1 MTNKLYRTFGLLIF
15 CAAFAAFTPEKAQ
28 AAGPKEQ
35 TASAMLIRV
44 DDMNTS
50 LYSKPADDASVIG
63 QAELGSTYEVLEL
76 IDGEWIKIRTEEQEG
91 YLNTVKSATTMAETA
106 KAAAALTAEAK
117 RQEIVAYAKQ
127 FVGGRYVYGG
137 TNPHKGV
144 DCSGFTSY
152 VLSNSAGV
160 SLAHSSSTQATQ
172 GRQIS
177 MAEARPGDL
186 IFYGNGRHIN
196 HVAMYI
202 GDGQIIH
209 ASNERT
215 GITISSAGY
224 RAPVSVVNVLGD

>member
-1 MTNKLYRTFGLLIF
+1 MTNKLYRTFSLLIF
-15 CAAFAAFTPEKAQ
+15 CAAFAAWTPGKAQ
-28 AAGPKEQ
+28 AAEMKDQ
-35 TASAMLIRV
+35 AASAMLIRV
-44 DDMNTS
+44 DDMNPS
-50 LYSKPADDASVIG
+50 LYAEPAVSSSVIG

-76 IDGEWIKIRTEEQEG
+76 LDGEWIKIRTGEQEG
-91 YLNTVKSATTMAETA
+91 YLNTVKSAAAMAEAAKETA
-106 KAAAALTAEAK
+106 LQASEAK
-117 RQEIVAYAKQ
+117 REEIVAYAKQ

-137 TNPHKGV
+137 TNPHSGV

-152 VLSNSAGV
+152 VLGNCAGV
-160 SLAHSSSTQATQ
+160 RLAHSSSTQATQ

-186 IFYGNGRHIN
+186 IFYGSGRRIN
-196 HVAMYI
+196 HVALYI
-202 GDGQIIH
+202 GNGQIVH